1 MSLVVY
7 LHPLASF
14 CMKVLMALYENDTP
28 FEPRIV
34 DLADA
39 DSRARFL
46 DVWPIGRFP
55 VLFDAARAQTLPEST
70 IIIEYLARHYPGRT
84 PLLPDDAD
92 AALEVRL
99 WDRFCDHYV
108 DVPMQK
114 IVTDKLRPAG
124 CNDAPGVQQARS
136 LLQTAYGV
144 LDARLASRT
153 WIAGDHFGMADCA
166 AAPALFYANKVQP
179 FDAAQAH
186 LAAYF
191 DRLLQR
197 PSFIRVLHEAQPYF
211 AQFPG

>member
-14 CMKVLMALYENDTP
+14 CMKVLIALYENDTP

-34 DLADA
+34 DLGDA
-39 DSRARFL
+39 GSRKHFL
-46 DVWPIGRFP
+46 EVWPIGRFP
-55 VLFDAARAQTLPEST
+55 VLFDTLREKTVPEST
-70 IIIEYLARHYPGRT
+70 IIIEYLAQHHPGRT

-92 AALEVRL
+92 AALEARL

-124 CNDAPGVQQARS
+124 CSDAHGVAQARA

-144 LDARLASRT
+144 LDARMATRT
-153 WIAGDHFGMADCA
+153 WIAGDRFGLADCA
-166 AAPALFYANKVQP
+166 AAPALFYADKVQP
-179 FDAAQAH
+179 LGAAHAH
-186 LAAYF
+186 LTAYF
-191 DRLLQR
+191 ERLLQR
-197 PSFIRVLHEAQPYF
+197 PSFARVLQEAQPYF

>member
-14 CMKVLMALYENDTP
+14 CMKVLIALYENDTP

-34 DLADA
+34 DLGDA
-39 DSRARFL
+39 GSRKHFL
-46 DVWPIGRFP
+46 EVWPIGRFP
-55 VLFDAARAQTLPEST
+55 VLFDTLREKTVPEST
-70 IIIEYLARHYPGRT
+70 IIIEYLAQHHPGRT

-92 AALEVRL
+92 AALEARL

-124 CNDAPGVQQARS
+124 CSDAHGVAQARA

-144 LDARLASRT
+144 LDARMATRT
-153 WIAGDHFGMADCA
+153 WIAGDRFGMADCA
-166 AAPALFYANKVQP
+166 AAPALFYADKVQP
-179 FDAAQAH
+179 LGAAHAH
-186 LAAYF
+186 LTAYF
-191 DRLLQR
+191 ERLLQR
-197 PSFIRVLHEAQPYF
+197 PSFARVLQEAQPYF

>member
-14 CMKVLMALYENDTP
+14 CMKVLIALYENDTP

-34 DLADA
+34 DLGDA
-39 DSRARFL
+39 VSRADFL
-46 DVWPIGRFP
+46 KVWPIGRFP
-55 VLFDAARAQTLPEST
+55 VLVDSARAEPLPEST
-70 IIIEYLARHYPGRT
+70 VIIEYLARHHPGRT
-84 PLLPDDAD
+84 PLLPAD
-92 AALEVRL
+92 TEEALEARL
-99 WDRFCDHYV
+99 WDRFCDHYI

-124 CNDAPGVQQARS
+124 CNDAHGVEQARA
-136 LLQTAYGV
+136 LLRTAYDV
-144 LDARLASRT
+144 LDARMATRT
-153 WIAGDHFGMADCA
+153 WIAGNDFGMADCS

-179 FDAAQAH
+179 FGDAQGH

-191 DRLLQR
+191 ARLMQR
-197 PSFIRVLHEAQPYF
+197 PSFVRVLEEAQPYF